1 MGNHLVSNSAA
12 AINASDD
19 ISTVDPDESILSL
32 AKGPRRR
39 QHDDD
44 ESESIEEDD
53 LESLASA
60 AGDGKKQVTKA
71 EEERELPAHACAYVK
86 RSPFVARIAAN
97 MYSATVAFTILAV
110 SFGACPAASGFA
122 APVETPLLHT
132 LSIILSEHDIKRCNY
147 TQAAPWAILC
157 WSATTAERRMSF
169 FWGSFPQNRT
179 PWSSCSADSHAQP
192 CLRPKT

>member
-60 AGDGKKQVTKA
+60 AVDGNKPVTKA
-71 EEERELPAHACAYVK
+71 EEEKELPPHACAYV
-86 RSPFVARIAAN
+86 
-97 MYSATVAFTILAV
+97 
-110 SFGACPAASGFA
+110 GG
-122 APVETPLLHT
+122 VEW
-132 LSIILSEHDIKRCNY
+132 SIY
-147 TQAAPWAILC
+147 PT
-157 WSATTAERRMSF
+157 
-169 FWGSFPQNRT
+169 
-179 PWSSCSADSHAQP
+179 DSV
-192 CLRPKT
+192 